1 MPSPGEPGAAAAAAD
16 TPAGRAGDA
25 DSRGSRGSRGSGG
38 PRGSASGVL
47 VVVGDL
53 LEDIVVWASEPIR
66 AATDTAAQVFRSR
79 GGSAANVAALAA
91 PRTPTRFLGCVGSD
105 GAGDALEA
113 TLAAAGVDVRLQRR
127 GRTGAVVLL
136 VDPAG
141 ERTMFPDRAAAAQL
155 EHVDPAWLDGIA
167 WLHVPSYGFEREP
180 LRSEV
185 GRLVTA
191 ARERGARVSIDASST
206 GLLEGLGVERV
217 LAWYAELRPDV
228 LFANESEAALLGLSH
243 GGAVA
248 ASVARTVVVKH
259 GPGPTEVFEAG
270 EPVLRVAVAPV
281 TGIRDLTGAGDAFAA
296 GFLAATLQGA
306 DAAAACLAGHATAAS
321 VLTNPG
327 ASTGPSSIA
336 PA

>member
-1 MPSPGEPGAAAAAAD
+1 VPSPAEREREAAAEGGREGAAARPAAA
-16 TPAGRAGDA
+16 
-25 DSRGSRGSRGSGG
+25 
-38 PRGSASGVL
+38 GVL
-47 VVVGDL
+47 VVAGDL

-91 PRTPTRFLGCVGSD
+91 PRTPTRFLGCVGPD
-105 GAGDALEA
+105 GAGDALA
-113 TLAAAGVDVRLQRR
+113 AALAATGVDVRLQRR

-136 VDPAG
+136 VDPQG
-141 ERTMFPDRAAAAQL
+141 ERTMFPDRAAASLL
-155 EHVDPAWLDGIA
+155 EHVDPAWLDGVA
-167 WLHVPSYGFEREP
+167 WLHLPSYGFEHEP
-180 LRSEV
+180 MRSEL
-185 GRLVTA
+185 GRLVAA

-217 LAWYAELRPDV
+217 LGWIAELRPDV
-228 LFANESEAALLGLSH
+228 LFANETEAALLGIAG

-248 ASVARTVVVKH
+248 ASVARAVVVKH
-259 GPGPTEVFEAG
+259 GPAPTEVFEGG
-270 EPVLRVAVAPV
+270 ELARRVEVAPV
-281 TGIRDLTGAGDAFAA
+281 AGVRDLTGAGDAFAA

-306 DAAAACLAGHATAAS
+306 DAAGACRAGHAAAAS

-327 ASTGPSSIA
+327 ASTTR

>member
-1 MPSPGEPGAAAAAAD
+1 MPSRGEPGLPAGAAD
-16 TPAGRAGDA
+16 TPAGRGGAA
-25 DSRGSRGSRGSGG
+25 DSGGSRGPHGSV
-38 PRGSASGVL
+38 PGVL

-79 GGSAANVAALAA
+79 GGSAANVAEIAA
-91 PRTPTRFLGCVGSD
+91 PRTPTRFIGCVGPD

-113 TLAAAGVDVRLQRR
+113 ALAATGVDVRLQRR

-167 WLHVPSYGFEREP
+167 WLHVPSYGLEHEP

-185 GRLVTA
+185 GRLVA
-191 ARERGARVSIDASST
+191 IAREHGARLSIDASST
-206 GLLEGLGVERV
+206 GLLDGLGVERV
-217 LAWYAELRPDV
+217 LGWYADLRPDV
-228 LFANESEAALLGLSH
+228 LFANESEAALLGLSD
-243 GGAVA
+243 GGAA

-259 GPGPTEVFEAG
+259 GPGPTEVFEEG
-270 EPVLRVAVAPV
+270 EPVLRVEVAPV
-281 TGIRDLTGAGDAFAA
+281 AGIRDLTGAGDAFAA

-306 DAAAACLAGHATAAS
+306 EAAAACLAGHATAAS
-321 VLTNPG
+321 VLTSPGVSTGSSPG
-327 ASTGPSSIA
+327 ASTTA

>member
-1 MPSPGEPGAAAAAAD
+1 VPSPAEREREAAAEGGREGAAGRPAAA
-16 TPAGRAGDA
+16 
-25 DSRGSRGSRGSGG
+25 
-38 PRGSASGVL
+38 GVL
-47 VVVGDL
+47 VVAGDL

-91 PRTPTRFLGCVGSD
+91 PRTPTRFLGCVGPD
-105 GAGDALEA
+105 GAGDAL
-113 TLAAAGVDVRLQRR
+113 AAALVATGVDVRLQRR

-136 VDPAG
+136 VDPQG
-141 ERTMFPDRAAAAQL
+141 ERTMFPDRAAASLL
-155 EHVDPAWLDGIA
+155 EHVDPAWLDGVA
-167 WLHVPSYGFEREP
+167 WLHLPSYGFEHEP
-180 LRSEV
+180 MRSELR
-185 GRLVTA
+185 RLVAA

-217 LAWYAELRPDV
+217 LGWIAELRPDV
-228 LFANESEAALLGLSH
+228 LFANETEAALLGIAG

-248 ASVARTVVVKH
+248 ASVARAVVVKH
-259 GPGPTEVFEAG
+259 GPAPTEVFEGG
-270 EPVLRVAVAPV
+270 ELVRRVEVAPV
-281 TGIRDLTGAGDAFAA
+281 AGVRDLTGAGDAFAA

-306 DAAAACLAGHATAAS
+306 DAAGACRAGHAAAAS

-327 ASTGPSSIA
+327 ASTTR